1 MATVKNNFVLT
12 ERDTHSNPDMRDPHK
27 SGHTVRHGYVDSCPQ
42 ISVQLLVS
50 GMATDLLWRC
60 GVCLRASPSPSRPR
74 EGERL
79 RAERPP
85 RAMVFTVPLG
95 LFCIC
100 WGWRGKRLRRGEATG
115 EGERERSSGSLLT
128 FRLLSLLERS
138 STRGA
143 ASVLLPWCC
152 TGVCCSG
159 LLRPVPAGASRK
171 GTGRETEKK
180 R

>member
-1 MATVKNNFVLT
+1 MSSQKG
-12 ERDTHSNPDMRDPHK
+12 THSSLDMRDTHK
-27 SGHTVRHGYVDSCPQ
+27 SGHTVRHGHIDSCPKKEEP
-42 ISVQLLVS
+42 LFLPS

-60 GVCLRASPSPSRPR
+60 GVCLRVSPSPSRPR

-128 FRLLSLLERS
+128 FRLVSLLERS

-152 TGVCCSG
+152 GG

-171 GTGRETEKK
+171 GTGRGIERK
-180 R
+180 RLFI

>member
-1 MATVKNNFVLT
+1 M
-12 ERDTHSNPDMRDPHK
+12 DIS
-27 SGHTVRHGYVDSCPQ
+27 SGG
-42 ISVQLLVS
+42 
-50 GMATDLLWRC
+50 TDLLWRW
-60 GVCLRASPSPSRPR
+60 GVCLRVSPSPSRPR

-79 RAERPP
+79 RGERPP

-100 WGWRGKRLRRGEATG
+100 WGWRGERLRRG
-115 EGERERSSGSLLT
+115 EGERERSGGSLLT

-143 ASVLLPWCC
+143 VKVFLPWCC
-152 TGVCCSG
+152 GGVCCSC

-171 GTGRETEKK
+171 GTGKKQDRE
-180 R
+180 RLNIIIY